1 MYVLCLLCRNHLGRR
16 LFELERRFR
25 ASVDQIVEE
34 LERRQL
40 SRMRLGRWA
49 ALMVFIAVVGSF
61 GSCVLAERRAETRA
75 KAFCS
80 RFVVGGD
87 FKEAIGA
94 ANAVTDAQKGTFETD
109 GEQTVFVS
117 YSGAPP
123 FSRHVCSINGVD
135 GKITHVRYEHLD

>member
-1 MYVLCLLCRNHLGRR
+1 MKLRRWISLAVLVAIL
-16 LFELERRFR
+16 
-25 ASVDQIVEE
+25 
-34 LERRQL
+34 
-40 SRMRLGRWA
+40 
-49 ALMVFIAVVGSF
+49 GSF
-61 GSCVLAERRAETRA
+61 GSCVLAERRAQIKA

-94 ANAVTDAQKGTFETD
+94 VNAVTNAQKGTFETD

-117 YSGAPP
+117 YAGAPP
-123 FSRHVCSINGVD
+123 FSGHICSIDGID